1 MSKKVVITLGD
12 PAGCGPYITLKAIE
26 NFRRKD
32 IKFIVVGDKKI
43 IEKIAGFSKV
53 KKKVEIVDLNTPSI
67 EKIKKG
73 YISKKAGQ
81 VSFNY
86 LKKALFLIKK
96 EKIKALVTAPVSKE
110 AIKLVDPQF
119 SGHTEFLADFFK
131 VKNFAMM
138 MVGRI
143 KVVPFTRHIPLRD
156 VSENI
161 SKKDLVKLINLV
173 YESLKEKFGI
183 KRPKIALASINPH
196 AGVDTFLD
204 KEEKIMVS
212 AIEECKNAEGPY
224 PADSLFTLKNLKKF
238 DCIICGYHDQAMIP
252 FKIFSFKKGVNLTLG
267 LPIIRTSPSHGV
279 AYEAIRKGQSLF
291 FTSMLEAIKLAV
303 RLAFR

>member
-1 MSKKVVITLGD
+1 MSKKIVITIGD

-26 NFRRKD
+26 NFRGKD
-32 IKFIVVGDKKI
+32 IRFIIVGGKKI
-43 IEKIAGFSKV
+43 IEKIPSFSKI
-53 KKKVEIVDLNTPSI
+53 KKRIEVVDVNTSSR
-67 EKIKKG
+67 IKKG
-73 YISKKAGQ
+73 YISKEAGEA
-81 VSFNY
+81 SLNY
-86 LKKALFLIKK
+86 LKEALFLIKK

-110 AIKLVDPQF
+110 AIRLIEPRF

-156 VSENI
+156 VSKNI

-183 KRPKIALASINPH
+183 KRPKVALASINPH
-196 AGVDTFLD
+196 AGVNTFLD

-224 PADSLFTLKNLKKF
+224 PADSLFSLKNLKKF

-252 FKIFSFKKGVNLTLG
+252 FKIFSFEKGVNLTLG
-267 LPIIRTSPSHGV
+267 LPIIRTSPAHGV
-279 AYEAIRKGQSLF
+279 AFEAIRRGQSLF

-303 RLAFR
+303 KLAFR

>member
-1 MSKKVVITLGD
+1 MSKKVVITIGD

-32 IKFIVVGDKKI
+32 IRFIIVGGKKI
-43 IEKIAGFSKV
+43 IEKIPSFSKI
-53 KKKVEIVDLNTPSI
+53 KKRIEVVDVNTSSR
-67 EKIKKG
+67 IKKG
-73 YISKKAGQ
+73 YISKEAGKA
-81 VSFNY
+81 SLNY
-86 LKKALFLIKK
+86 LKEALFLIKK
-96 EKIKALVTAPVSKE
+96 EKLKAFVTAPVSKE
-110 AIKLVDPQF
+110 AIKLIEPQF

-138 MVGRI
+138 MVGKI

-156 VSENI
+156 VSKNI
-161 SKKDLVKLINLV
+161 SKESLVNLINLV

-183 KRPKIALASINPH
+183 KRPKVALASINPH
-196 AGVDTFLD
+196 AGVNTFLD

-212 AIEECKNAEGPY
+212 AIKECKNAEGPY
-224 PADSLFTLKNLKKF
+224 PADSLFSLKNLKKF

-267 LPIIRTSPSHGV
+267 LPIIRTSPAHGV
-279 AYEAIRKGQSLF
+279 AFEAIRRGQSLF

-303 RLAFR
+303 KLAFR

>member
-1 MSKKVVITLGD
+1 MSKKVIITIGD

-32 IKFIVVGDKKI
+32 IRFIIVGGKKI
-43 IEKIAGFSKV
+43 IEKNPSFSKV
-53 KKKVEIVDLNTPSI
+53 KKRIEIVDVNTSSR
-67 EKIKKG
+67 IKKG
-73 YISKKAGQ
+73 YISKEAGKA
-81 VSFNY
+81 SLNY
-86 LKKALFLIKK
+86 LTEALFLIKK
-96 EKIKALVTAPVSKE
+96 ENIKAFVTAPVSKE
-110 AIKLVDPQF
+110 AIKLVEPRF

-138 MVGRI
+138 MVGKI

-156 VSENI
+156 VSKNI

-183 KRPKIALASINPH
+183 KRPKVALASINPH
-196 AGVDTFLD
+196 AGVNTFLD

-212 AIEECKNAEGPY
+212 AIKECKSAEGPY
-224 PADSLFTLKNLKKF
+224 PADSLFSLKNLKKF

-252 FKIFSFKKGVNLTLG
+252 FKIFSLKKGVNLTLG
-267 LPIIRTSPSHGV
+267 LPIIRTSPAHGV
-279 AYEAIRKGQSLF
+279 AFEAIRREQSLF

-303 RLAFR
+303 KLAFR

>member
-1 MSKKVVITLGD
+1 MSKKVVITIGD

-32 IKFIVVGDKKI
+32 IKFIIVGGKKI
-43 IEKIAGFSKV
+43 IEKIPSFSKV
-53 KKKVEIVDLNTPSI
+53 KKRIEIVDIDTSSR
-67 EKIKKG
+67 IKKG
-73 YISKKAGQ
+73 YISKKAGKA
-81 VSFNY
+81 SLNY
-86 LKKALFLIKK
+86 LKEALFLIKK
-96 EKIKALVTAPVSKE
+96 ENIKALVTAPVSKE
-110 AIKLVDPQF
+110 AIKLIEPRF

-138 MVGRI
+138 MVGEI

-161 SKKDLVKLINLV
+161 SKKDLVRLINLV

-196 AGVDTFLD
+196 AGVNTFLD

-224 PADSLFTLKNLKKF
+224 PADSLFSLKNLKKF

-252 FKIFSFKKGVNLTLG
+252 FKIFSFEKGVNLTLG
-267 LPIIRTSPSHGV
+267 LPIIRTSPAHGV
-279 AYEAIRKGQSLF
+279 AFEAIRREQPLF

-303 RLAFR
+303 KLAFR